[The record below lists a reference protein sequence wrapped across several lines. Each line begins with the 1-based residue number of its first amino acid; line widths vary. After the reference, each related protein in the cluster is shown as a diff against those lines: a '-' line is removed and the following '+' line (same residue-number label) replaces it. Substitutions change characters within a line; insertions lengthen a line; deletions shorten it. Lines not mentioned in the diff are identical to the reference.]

1 MACSRYSDVLEN
13 LVIDLPQQLHV
24 NFVDLKGI
32 AVLAKSD
39 RLQILCSG
47 ARRRCSNSPG
57 STNLTGQEIPM
68 DARTVNNLPP
78 TATHGAV
85 CCLMAIELSKK
96 SWIVAV
102 NTPLSDKISNH
113 TVKGWKEL
121 LELIDKI
128 RSRVGRELKRPAE
141 FISCYEAGYDG
152 FRLHRLLE
160 ENGVRNYVIDPAS
173 VQVDRCAR
181 RVKTDNVD
189 VTKLLRSLMAYL
201 RGEPKVWSVVRVP
214 SVTEEDDRRLHRE
227 RDRLINERVQH
238 VNRIKG
244 LCAVHGI
251 YDYEPLRPNRL
262 ARLEQLRAA
271 GKRELPPRVKAEIA
285 RELQRLELVLNMIKT
300 IETERDAIASA
311 GKSSTHANAKKI
323 QNLTRLKSIGPE
335 IGTTLV
341 GEVFYR
347 QFNNRQQLGSYV
359 GLTPSHFQSGPLS
372 RDQGISKAGNPKAR
386 TVMIELAWLWLR
398 HQPNSPLSIW
408 FRERVGTA
416 KGRIRRIAIVAVAR
430 KLLIALWRYL
440 ETGVVPTATV
450 LKV

>member
-1 MACSRYSDVLEN
+1 
-13 LVIDLPQQLHV
+13 
-24 NFVDLKGI
+24 
-32 AVLAKSD
+32 
-39 RLQILCSG
+39 
-47 ARRRCSNSPG
+47 
-57 STNLTGQEIPM
+57 M

-113 TVKGWKEL
+113 TVEGWKEL

-152 FRLHRLLE
+152 FWLHRLLE

-173 VQVDRCAR
+173 LQVDRRAR

-214 SVTEEDDRRLHRE
+214 TVAEEDDRRLHRE

-244 LCAVHGI
+244 LCAVHGV
-251 YDYEPLRPNRL
+251 YHYEPLRLDRMK
-262 ARLEQLRAA
+262 RLEQLRT
-271 GKRELPPRVKAEIA
+271 GDERELPPRVKAEIR
-285 RELQRLELVLNMIKT
+285 RELRRLELVLQMIKV
-300 IETERDAIASA
+300 IEKERNAMAL
-311 GKSSTHANAKKI
+311 GKATSTYGNANKVQQLVKI
-323 QNLTRLKSIGPE
+323 GSIGPE
-335 IGTTLV
+335 IATVLV

-347 QFNNRQQLGSYV
+347 QFNNRQQVGSYV
-359 GLTPSHFQSGPLS
+359 GLTPSHFQSGPSS

-386 TVMIELAWLWLR
+386 TIMLELAWFWIR
-398 HQPNSPLSIW
+398 YQPNSPLTIW

-416 KGRIRRIAIVAVAR
+416 KGRIRRIAIVAMAR
-430 KLLIALWRYL
+430 KLLIALWRYV
-440 ETGVVPTATV
+440 ETGVVPTGAK
-450 LKV
+450 LKTSNR

>member
-1 MACSRYSDVLEN
+1 
-13 LVIDLPQQLHV
+13 
-24 NFVDLKGI
+24 
-32 AVLAKSD
+32 
-39 RLQILCSG
+39 
-47 ARRRCSNSPG
+47 
-57 STNLTGQEIPM
+57 M

-152 FRLHRLLE
+152 FWLHRLLE

-173 VQVDRCAR
+173 LQVDRRAR

-214 SVTEEDDRRLHRE
+214 TVAEEDDRRLHRE

-244 LCAVHGI
+244 LCAVHGV
-251 YDYEPLRPNRL
+251 YHYEPLRLDRMK
-262 ARLEQLRAA
+262 RLEQLRTSDE
-271 GKRELPPRVKAEIA
+271 RELPPRVKAEIR
-285 RELQRLELVLNMIKT
+285 RELQRLELVLQMIKV
-300 IETERDAIASA
+300 IEKERNAMALGTA
-311 GKSSTHANAKKI
+311 TSTYGHAKKVQQLVKI
-323 QNLTRLKSIGPE
+323 GSIGPE
-335 IGTTLV
+335 IATVLV

-347 QFNNRQQLGSYV
+347 RFNNRQQVGSYV
-359 GLTPSHFQSGPLS
+359 GLTPSHFQSGPSS

-386 TVMIELAWLWLR
+386 TIMLELAWFWIR
-398 HQPNSPLSIW
+398 YQPNSPLTIW

-416 KGRIRRIAIVAVAR
+416 KGRIRRIAIVAMAR
-430 KLLIALWRYL
+430 KLLIALWRYV
-440 ETGVVPTATV
+440 ETGVVPTGAK
-450 LKV
+450 LKTSNR

>member
-1 MACSRYSDVLEN
+1 
-13 LVIDLPQQLHV
+13 
-24 NFVDLKGI
+24 
-32 AVLAKSD
+32 
-39 RLQILCSG
+39 
-47 ARRRCSNSPG
+47 
-57 STNLTGQEIPM
+57 M

-85 CCLMAIELSKK
+85 CCLMAIELSKE

-152 FRLHRLLE
+152 FWLHRLLE

-173 VQVDRCAR
+173 LQVDRRAR

-214 SVTEEDDRRLHRE
+214 TVAEEDDRRLHRE

-244 LCAVHGI
+244 LCAVHGV
-251 YDYEPLRPNRL
+251 YHYEPLRLDRMK
-262 ARLEQLRAA
+262 RLEQLRT
-271 GKRELPPRVKAEIA
+271 GDERELPPRVKAEIR
-285 RELQRLELVLNMIKT
+285 RELRRLELVLQMIKV
-300 IETERDAIASA
+300 IEKERNAMAL
-311 GKSSTHANAKKI
+311 GKATSTYGHAKKVQQLVKI
-323 QNLTRLKSIGPE
+323 GSIGPE
-335 IGTTLV
+335 IATVLV

-347 QFNNRQQLGSYV
+347 QFNNRQQVGSYV
-359 GLTPSHFQSGPLS
+359 GLTPSHFQSGASS

-386 TVMIELAWLWLR
+386 TIMLELAWFWIR
-398 HQPNSPLSIW
+398 YQPNSALTIW

-416 KGRIRRIAIVAVAR
+416 KGRIRRIAIVAMAR
-430 KLLIALWRYL
+430 KLLIALWRYV
-440 ETGVVPTATV
+440 ETGVVPTGAK
-450 LKV
+450 LKTSNR

>member
-1 MACSRYSDVLEN
+1 
-13 LVIDLPQQLHV
+13 
-24 NFVDLKGI
+24 
-32 AVLAKSD
+32 
-39 RLQILCSG
+39 
-47 ARRRCSNSPG
+47 
-57 STNLTGQEIPM
+57 M

-152 FRLHRLLE
+152 FWLHRLLE

-173 VQVDRCAR
+173 LQVDRRAR

-214 SVTEEDDRRLHRE
+214 TVAEEDDRRLHRE

-244 LCAVHGI
+244 LCAVHGV
-251 YDYEPLRPNRL
+251 YHYEPLRLDRMK
-262 ARLEQLRAA
+262 RLEQLRT
-271 GKRELPPRVKAEIA
+271 GDERELPPRVKAEIR
-285 RELQRLELVLNMIKT
+285 RELQRLELVLQMIKT
-300 IETERDAIASA
+300 IERERNAMALGRA
-311 GKSSTHANAKKI
+311 PSTYGNANKVQQLVKI
-323 QNLTRLKSIGPE
+323 GSIGPE
-335 IGTTLV
+335 IATVLV

-347 QFNNRQQLGSYV
+347 QFNNRQQVGSYV
-359 GLTPSHFQSGPLS
+359 GLTPSHFQSGPSS

-386 TVMIELAWLWLR
+386 TIMLELAWFWVR
-398 HQPNSPLSIW
+398 YQPNSPLTIW

-416 KGRIRRIAIVAVAR
+416 KGRIRRIAIVAMAR
-430 KLLIALWRYL
+430 KLLIVLWRYV
-440 ETGVVPTATV
+440 ETGVVPTGAK
-450 LKV
+450 LKTSNR